1 MGVQVGSSFVD
12 VQIVSLPYCSSSISG
27 LGASTA
33 PHVIMAAFQFFD
45 IHQLGYLQLIEL
57 FSAVFVIYY
66 LAVGVYRIYFSP
78 IAKFPGP
85 KLAALTFW
93 YG

>member
-1 MGVQVGSSFVD
+1 M
-12 VQIVSLPYCSSSISG
+12 
-27 LGASTA
+27 
-33 PHVIMAAFQFFD
+33 MAGYRLSD
-45 IHQLGYLQLIEL
+45 IRELGYLQLIAL
-57 FSAVFVIYY
+57 FCTMLVIYY

-93 YG
+93 YEVGESILPTI